1 MTYREKMSWL
11 TFVSMIIAYS
21 LYFGWAAPSVD
32 FGQNRLLDIVFSFG
46 PIAAVH
52 GLVVMVISLILWLQ
66 TGKLERAKPDER
78 DLAIS
83 RRAGMIA
90 YGILLVGLIWVGA
103 VMPFYA
109 PRWQII
115 NLALAVLV
123 IAELSRDGFILFSY
137 RRGWHG

>member
-11 TFVSMIIAYS
+11 TLVTMIIAYS
-21 LYFGWAAPSVD
+21 VYFGWAGPAVD

-46 PIAAVH
+46 PVAAIH
-52 GLVVMVISLILWLQ
+52 GLVVMIISLILWLQ
-66 TGKLERAKPDER
+66 TGKRERAKPDER

-109 PRWQII
+109 PRWVII
-115 NLALAVLV
+115 NAALGFLVL
-123 IAELSRDGFILFSY
+123 AELSRDGFILFSY
-137 RRGWHG
+137 RRGWNV